1 MKFKKLEINN
11 INSIADAVIDFERL
25 MPEDQHIFMI
35 WGPSGAGK
43 STILDAICMALF
55 CKTPR
60 LQSVAEKKEN
70 QYQDPEFQFSDR
82 AKGIAINDLRQYLK
96 RGTKEGYCS
105 LRFVGNDSVT
115 YTAKTVF
122 SINRNGNLNN
132 IEWSL
137 TSENGV
143 WSKVKEVEQQVIT
156 VTGLTYEQFC
166 RTTMLAQGEFT
177 KFMKSDQNA
186 KAEIL
191 EKLTDTSIFSEIGR
205 RIYEKYSQKNKE
217 FEQLNR
223 ENENIVRL
231 NDEQIAEYYAQIGTI
246 ESGGMRL
253 DEELTSLNLKATW
266 LKQLAVFQED
276 VKRSESLWQAA
287 NAVLNS
293 EDNQQIKQQIAQWE
307 QTENERNT
315 LLELR
320 KLRQQALEIAQSEKE
335 FQIQYQKLIA
345 GYLFLKETIG
355 QTEAS
360 EKQLQEILDA
370 QTYKK
375 EAFANAQSLS
385 EKLKQF
391 AQFGHNIAKNKE
403 KYKQNAL
410 GLFNSEVLL
419 LEKQLEISEKQKQID
434 KTGKV
439 LDKLKEKAKVFD
451 LSQLTTSQS
460 QQKDRLRDL
469 NEANK
474 SVQVLKNQQ
483 NEIREL
489 KKNLADKQLLVE
501 TLTTQWQQEQE
512 NYNKAL
518 TAHETAQNVYDSAA
532 KSVHDFA
539 KQVRATLQ
547 VGDICPVCGQKV
559 AQLLTNEAAEES
571 VIKLKNALDDAK
583 KATLLARK
591 QLDETITSLK
601 TEEGK
606 LNSLKND
613 LQNKSQKQK
622 NDLAS
627 LEEVCKRLNI
637 IVNETIQD
645 QINQQFVD
653 NENILKDLE
662 EKIAISQNL
671 NLQIEKAN
679 GDTDNLKKQL
689 EDLQKSYHE
698 AELQKATLQQD
709 NNALQTRCEED
720 EKQQSELRTEM
731 SGYLS
736 ATYPN
741 WAENPIQT
749 AQSLAYESNFYAKS
763 QEQLSKLQETVER
776 LQNEQQQIERNQQ
789 QVKSLF
795 GWPAAGKPQTVDHLV
810 EKWADFVLKCTVLS
824 QSKTNC
830 HTDIAN
836 KESFLQAYYSGR
848 PDIQE
853 DTLSQL
859 ADTTIETIAQL
870 REQQTNVQNQE
881 QTARG
886 KFQQSQLLLQKH
898 QESKP
903 VFSEGEDIEQIE
915 SAITSKNQQKTENA
929 QQIGQIRHILS
940 EDERNKQQYAETLRQ
955 LDTLQK
961 EMRQWE
967 RLCNVFGDSTGKT
980 FRRIAQSFI
989 LQKLLDNT
997 NYFLGMLSDRYEL
1010 TGAGRELMILVK
1022 DKYLGDAPRPVEMVS
1037 GGESFLIS
1045 IALALGLSNLAL
1057 QGISSDFLFID
1068 EGISQ
1073 LDGSL
1078 CDSVVNTL
1086 QQLHHIVHCNIG
1098 IISHL
1103 DVLAD
1108 KIPTKIIVQ
1117 PVSHGTSQVLFSN
1130 TLFKESK
1137 AADGI

>member
-1 MKFKKLEINN
+1 MKFKQLEIHN
-11 INSIADAVIDFERL
+11 INSIADAVIDFENL
-25 MPEDQHIFMI
+25 MPADQHIFMI

-60 LQSVAEKKEN
+60 LQSIAEKKEN
-70 QYQDPEFQFSDR
+70 QYVDPEFQFSDR

-105 LRFVGNDSVT
+105 LQFVGNDSVT
-115 YTAKTVF
+115 YTAKTSF

-137 TSENGV
+137 SSENGQ

-191 EKLTDTSIFSEIGR
+191 EKLTDTSVFSEIGR
-205 RIYEKYSQKNKE
+205 RIYEKFSQKNKE
-217 FEQLNR
+217 LELLNR

-231 NDEQIAEYYAQIGTI
+231 EDEQIAEYQQQIGQI
-246 ESGGMRL
+246 EAEVQQT
-253 DEELTSLNLKATW
+253 DVELTALSQKSNW
-266 LKQLAVFQED
+266 LIQLAKYQED
-276 VKRSESLWQAA
+276 VTNSEKQWKESEDA
-287 NAVLNS
+287 LNS
-293 EDNQQIKQQIAQWE
+293 EEFQQLRKTISLWE

-315 LLELR
+315 LLEMR
-320 KLRQQALEIAQSEKE
+320 KLRQNEIELARSEKE
-335 FQIQYQKLIA
+335 YQSIYQQLIS
-345 GYLFLKETIG
+345 GYLYLQETLA

-360 EKQLQEILDA
+360 KKQLEESLNA
-370 QTYKK
+370 QAYKC
-375 EAFANAQSLS
+375 ETFANAQSLS
-385 EKLKQF
+385 EKLKQYS
-391 AQFGHNIAKNKE
+391 QLGQNIAKNRE
-403 KYKQNAL
+403 KFKQNSWVSFTSSASL
-410 GLFNSEVLL
+410 I
-419 LEKQLEISEKQKQID
+419 EKLTIIHQKQAKID
-434 KTGKV
+434 ELGKE
-439 LDKLKEKAKVFD
+439 LNKLKEKAKAFD
-451 LSQLTTSQS
+451 LSQLTLLQS

-474 SVQVLKNQQ
+474 TVQTLKNQQ
-483 NEIREL
+483 NEINTL
-489 KKNLADKQLLVE
+489 KA
-501 TLTTQWQQEQE
+501 TLTEKQQLMVSLTVQMQQEQE
-512 NYNKAL
+512 DYEKMQA
-518 TAHETAQNVYDSAA
+518 ARETAQKVYDSAA

-547 VGDICPVCGQKV
+547 IGDVCPVCGQKV

-571 VIKLKNALDDAK
+571 ILKLKNALENANK
-583 KATLLARK
+583 EVILKRK
-591 QLDETITSLK
+591 QLDETITKLKTAEGNVNSLK
-601 TEEGK
+601 T
-606 LNSLKND
+606 D
-613 LQNKSQKQK
+613 LQNKTLRKK
-622 NDLAS
+622 NDLAL
-627 LEEVCKRLNI
+627 LEETCKRLNI
-637 IVNETIQD
+637 VVNETIQIQID
-645 QINQQFVD
+645 QQLAENETALKELESKINDSHKINQQIDKV
-653 NENILKDLE
+653 NTELEKQRKEQEEQQKDYHETELQTAKLE
-662 EKIAISQNL
+662 E
-671 NLQIEKAN
+671 E
-679 GDTDNLKKQL
+679 
-689 EDLQKSYHE
+689 
-698 AELQKATLQQD
+698 
-709 NNALQTRCEED
+709 NNALQTRLQED
-720 EKQQSELRTEM
+720 VNQQSELQTTISEF
-731 SGYLS
+731 LS
-736 ATYPN
+736 TAYPN
-741 WAENPIQT
+741 WVDDPTTT
-749 AQSLAYESNFYAKS
+749 AQNLLNEANGYAKT
-763 QEQLSKLQETVER
+763 QEKLVKLQESIEK
-776 LQNEQQQIERNQQ
+776 LLNELQQIERNKQQ
-789 QVKSLF
+789 IRKVFDWSVENKS
-795 GWPAAGKPQTVDHLV
+795 QQVDHLV
-810 EKWADFVLKCTVLS
+810 DKWTDFVPKCTVLS
-824 QSKTNC
+824 QNLT
-830 HTDIAN
+830 TLRADID
-836 KESFLQAYYSGR
+836 KKVSLLQTFYTTH

-853 DTLSQL
+853 DVLTQL
-859 ADTTIETIAQL
+859 ANTSRETITQMREKQANAQ
-870 REQQTNVQNQE
+870 QQL
-881 QTARG
+881 QTAHG
-886 KFQQSQLLLQKH
+886 KFQQSQLSLQKH

-903 VFSEGEDIEQIE
+903 VFAERENLEQIE
-915 SAITSKNQQKTENA
+915 AQIAEKNRQKTEKLQQKGQV
-929 QQIGQIRHILS
+929 QQILQQ
-940 EDERNKQQYAETLRQ
+940 DADNKRKYA
-955 LDTLQK
+955 DTLQELCALRQ

-967 RLCNVFGDSTGKT
+967 RLNNTFGDSTGKT

-1073 LDGSL
+1073 LDGTL

-1117 PVSHGTSQVLFSN
+1117 PVSHGTSEVRIVS
-1130 TLFKESK
+1130 
-1137 AADGI
+1137 

>member
-1 MKFKKLEINN
+1 MKFKKLEIRN
-11 INSIADAVIDFERL
+11 ISSITEAVIDFEHL
-25 MPEDQHIFMI
+25 MPDDQHIFMI

-60 LQSVAEKKEN
+60 LQSIAEKKEN
-70 QYQDPEFQFSDR
+70 QYVDPEFQFSDR

-105 LRFVGNDSVT
+105 LQFVGNDSVT
-115 YTAKTVF
+115 YTAKTSF

-137 TSENGV
+137 SSENGQ

-191 EKLTDTSIFSEIGR
+191 EKLTDTSVFSEIGR
-205 RIYEKYSQKNKE
+205 RIYEKFSQKNKE
-217 FEQLNR
+217 LELLNR

-231 NDEQIAEYYAQIGTI
+231 EDEQIAEYQQQINQI
-246 ESGGMRL
+246 EAEVQQT
-253 DEELTSLNLKATW
+253 DVELTALSQKSNW
-266 LKQLAVFQED
+266 LIQLANYQED
-276 VKRSESLWQAA
+276 VTNSEKQWKESEDA
-287 NAVLNS
+287 LNS
-293 EDNQQIKQQIAQWE
+293 EEFQQLRKTISLWE

-315 LLELR
+315 LLEML
-320 KLRQQALEIAQSEKE
+320 KLRQNEIELARSEKE
-335 FQIQYQKLIA
+335 YQSIYQQLIS
-345 GYLFLKETIG
+345 GYLYLQETLA

-360 EKQLQEILDA
+360 KKQLEESLNA
-370 QTYKK
+370 QAYKC
-375 EAFANAQSLS
+375 ETFANAQSLS
-385 EKLKQF
+385 EKLKQYS
-391 AQFGHNIAKNKE
+391 QLGQNIAKNRE
-403 KYKQNAL
+403 KFKQNSWVSFTSSASL
-410 GLFNSEVLL
+410 I
-419 LEKQLEISEKQKQID
+419 EKLTIIHQKQAKID
-434 KTGKV
+434 ELGKE
-439 LDKLKEKAKVFD
+439 LNKLKEKAKAFD
-451 LSQLTTSQS
+451 LIQLTLLQS

-474 SVQVLKNQQ
+474 AVQTLKNQQ
-483 NEIREL
+483 NEINTL
-489 KKNLADKQLLVE
+489 KA
-501 TLTTQWQQEQE
+501 TLTEKQQLMVSLTVQMQQEQE
-512 NYNKAL
+512 DYEKMQA
-518 TAHETAQNVYDSAA
+518 ARETAQKVYDSAA

-547 VGDICPVCGQKV
+547 IGDVCPVCGQKV

-571 VIKLKNALDDAK
+571 ILKLKNALENANK
-583 KATLLARK
+583 EVILKRK
-591 QLDETITSLK
+591 QLDETITKLKTAEGNVNSLK
-601 TEEGK
+601 T
-606 LNSLKND
+606 D
-613 LQNKSQKQK
+613 LQNKTLRKK
-622 NDLAS
+622 NDLAL
-627 LEEVCKRLNI
+627 LEETCKRLNI
-637 IVNETIQD
+637 VVNETIQIQID
-645 QINQQFVD
+645 QQLAENETALRELESKINDSHKINQQIDKV
-653 NENILKDLE
+653 NTELEKQRKEQEEQQKDYHETELQTAKLE
-662 EKIAISQNL
+662 E
-671 NLQIEKAN
+671 E
-679 GDTDNLKKQL
+679 
-689 EDLQKSYHE
+689 
-698 AELQKATLQQD
+698 
-709 NNALQTRCEED
+709 NNALQTRLQED
-720 EKQQSELRTEM
+720 VNQQSELQTTISEF
-731 SGYLS
+731 LS
-736 ATYPN
+736 TTYPN
-741 WAENPIQT
+741 WVDDPTTT
-749 AQSLAYESNFYAKS
+749 AQNLLNEANGYAKT
-763 QEQLSKLQETVER
+763 QEKLVKLQESIEK
-776 LQNEQQQIERNQQ
+776 LLNELQQIERNKQQ
-789 QVKSLF
+789 IRKVFDWSVENKS
-795 GWPAAGKPQTVDHLV
+795 QQVDHLV
-810 EKWADFVLKCTVLS
+810 DKWTDFVPKCTVLS
-824 QSKTNC
+824 QNLT
-830 HTDIAN
+830 TLRADID
-836 KESFLQAYYSGR
+836 KKVSLLQTFYTTHL
-848 PDIQE
+848 DIQE
-853 DTLSQL
+853 DVLTQL
-859 ADTTIETIAQL
+859 ANTSRETITQMREKQANAQ
-870 REQQTNVQNQE
+870 QQL
-881 QTARG
+881 QTAHG
-886 KFQQSQLLLQKH
+886 KFQQSQLSLQKH

-903 VFSEGEDIEQIE
+903 VFAERENLEQIE
-915 SAITSKNQQKTENA
+915 AQIAEKNRQKTEKLQQKGQV
-929 QQIGQIRHILS
+929 QQILQQ
-940 EDERNKQQYAETLRQ
+940 DADNKRKYA
-955 LDTLQK
+955 DTLQELGALRQ

-967 RLCNVFGDSTGKT
+967 RLNNTFGDSTGKT

-1117 PVSHGTSQVLFSN
+1117 PVSHGTSEVRIVS
-1130 TLFKESK
+1130 
-1137 AADGI
+1137 

>member
-1 MKFKKLEINN
+1 MKFKQLEIHN
-11 INSIADAVIDFERL
+11 INSIADAVIDFENL
-25 MPEDQHIFMI
+25 MPADQHIFMI

-60 LQSVAEKKEN
+60 LQSIAEKKEN
-70 QYQDPEFQFSDR
+70 QYVDPEFQFSDR

-105 LRFVGNDSVT
+105 LQFVGNDSVT
-115 YTAKTVF
+115 YTAKTSF

-137 TSENGV
+137 SSENGQ

-191 EKLTDTSIFSEIGR
+191 EKLTDTSVFSEIGR
-205 RIYEKYSQKNKE
+205 RIYEKFSQKNKE
-217 FEQLNR
+217 LELLNR

-231 NDEQIAEYYAQIGTI
+231 EDEQIAEYQQQINQI
-246 ESGGMRL
+246 EAEVQQT
-253 DEELTSLNLKATW
+253 DVELTALSQKSNW
-266 LKQLAVFQED
+266 LIQLANYQED
-276 VKRSESLWQAA
+276 VTNSEKQWKESEDA
-287 NAVLNS
+287 LNS
-293 EDNQQIKQQIAQWE
+293 EEFQQLRKTISLWE

-315 LLELR
+315 LLEML
-320 KLRQQALEIAQSEKE
+320 KLRQNEIELARSEKE
-335 FQIQYQKLIA
+335 YQSIYQQLIS
-345 GYLFLKETIG
+345 GYLYLQETLA

-360 EKQLQEILDA
+360 KKQLEESLNA
-370 QTYKK
+370 QAYKC
-375 EAFANAQSLS
+375 ETFANAQSLS
-385 EKLKQF
+385 EKLKQYS
-391 AQFGHNIAKNKE
+391 QLGQNIAKNRE
-403 KYKQNAL
+403 KFKQNSWVSFTSSASL
-410 GLFNSEVLL
+410 I
-419 LEKQLEISEKQKQID
+419 EKLTIIHQKQAKID
-434 KTGKV
+434 ELGKE
-439 LDKLKEKAKVFD
+439 LNKLKEKAKAFD
-451 LSQLTTSQS
+451 LIQLTLLQS

-474 SVQVLKNQQ
+474 AVQTLKNQQ
-483 NEIREL
+483 NEINTL
-489 KKNLADKQLLVE
+489 KA
-501 TLTTQWQQEQE
+501 TLTEKQQLMVSLTVQMQQEQE
-512 NYNKAL
+512 DYEKMQA
-518 TAHETAQNVYDSAA
+518 ARETAQKVYDSAA

-547 VGDICPVCGQKV
+547 IGDVCPVCGQKV

-571 VIKLKNALDDAK
+571 ILKLKNALENANK
-583 KATLLARK
+583 EVILKRK
-591 QLDETITSLK
+591 QLDETITKLKTAEGNVNSLK
-601 TEEGK
+601 T
-606 LNSLKND
+606 D
-613 LQNKSQKQK
+613 LQNKTLRKK
-622 NDLAS
+622 NDLAL
-627 LEEVCKRLNI
+627 LEETCKRLNI
-637 IVNETIQD
+637 VVNETIQIQID
-645 QINQQFVD
+645 QQLAENETALRELESKINDSHKINQQIDKV
-653 NENILKDLE
+653 NTELEKQRKEQEEQQKDYHETELQTAKLE
-662 EKIAISQNL
+662 E
-671 NLQIEKAN
+671 E
-679 GDTDNLKKQL
+679 
-689 EDLQKSYHE
+689 
-698 AELQKATLQQD
+698 
-709 NNALQTRCEED
+709 NNALQTRLQED
-720 EKQQSELRTEM
+720 VNQQSELQTTISEF
-731 SGYLS
+731 LS
-736 ATYPN
+736 TTYPN
-741 WAENPIQT
+741 WVDDPTTT
-749 AQSLAYESNFYAKS
+749 AQNLLNEANGYAKT
-763 QEQLSKLQETVER
+763 QEKLVKLQESIEK
-776 LQNEQQQIERNQQ
+776 LLNELQQIERNKQQ
-789 QVKSLF
+789 IRKVFDWSVENKS
-795 GWPAAGKPQTVDHLV
+795 QQVDHLV
-810 EKWADFVLKCTVLS
+810 DKWTDFVPKCTVLS
-824 QSKTNC
+824 QNLT
-830 HTDIAN
+830 TLRADID
-836 KESFLQAYYSGR
+836 KKVSLLQTFYTTHL
-848 PDIQE
+848 DIQE
-853 DTLSQL
+853 DVLTQL
-859 ADTTIETIAQL
+859 ANTSRETITQMREKQANAQ
-870 REQQTNVQNQE
+870 QQL
-881 QTARG
+881 QTAHG
-886 KFQQSQLLLQKH
+886 KFQQSQLSLQKH

-903 VFSEGEDIEQIE
+903 VFAERENLEQIE
-915 SAITSKNQQKTENA
+915 AQIAEKNRQKTEKLQQKGQV
-929 QQIGQIRHILS
+929 QQILQQ
-940 EDERNKQQYAETLRQ
+940 DADNKRKYA
-955 LDTLQK
+955 DTLQELGALRQ

-967 RLCNVFGDSTGKT
+967 RLNNTFGDSTGKT

-1117 PVSHGTSQVLFSN
+1117 PVSHGTSEVRIVS
-1130 TLFKESK
+1130 
-1137 AADGI
+1137 